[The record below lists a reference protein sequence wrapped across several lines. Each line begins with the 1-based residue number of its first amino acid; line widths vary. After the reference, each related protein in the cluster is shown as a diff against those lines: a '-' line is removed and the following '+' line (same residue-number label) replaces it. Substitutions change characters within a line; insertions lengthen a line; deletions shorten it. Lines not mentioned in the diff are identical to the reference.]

1 MRMPFLMPA
10 LSRLLMIIV
19 AAWAGFAGVARAS
32 DCAFTPA
39 PATRLQSLAA
49 VGDYQPVLKACVAA
63 DGRKAVAIREMT
75 VAGQRIALLAD
86 PEALTTRLERAACW
100 ICHDESEG
108 DLNATWMGRA
118 IRELALAPGLVHR
131 GFLQNAGLT
140 HGGDK
145 GDFVTGDLCPSQ
157 KPLSREFFA
166 RLQSAGPHVPVALS
180 ISGLWLIHHFDD
192 FRWLVDQRNSGAL
205 DILWTNHTF
214 HHPYHRKLPDDA
226 NFLLSK
232 GVDPQEEILDTER
245 LLIANGETPSL
256 FFRFPGLISS
266 DPLMQAV
273 GQFHLITLGADAWL
287 ALGQKP
293 GRGSIVLVHPNGNE
307 PKGLALFSADLA
319 HGKIAPPFEPL
330 TAAPD

>member
-1 MRMPFLMPA
+1 MITAAACAA
-10 LSRLLMIIV
+10 LSG
-19 AAWAGFAGVARAS
+19 AARAA

-39 PATRLQSLAA
+39 PATRLQSLTA
-49 VGDYQPVLKACVAA
+49 VSDYTPVLKACVAA

-75 VAGQRIALLAD
+75 VGGQKVDLLAD

-100 ICHDESEG
+100 TCREESEAELG
-108 DLNATWMGRA
+108 ATRMGRA
-118 IRELALAPGLVHR
+118 IRESAQAPGLVHR
-131 GFLQNAGLT
+131 GFLQNAGLI
-140 HGGDK
+140 HGGGQ

-157 KPLSREFFA
+157 KPLVRSFFT
-166 RLQSAGPHVPVALS
+166 RLEAASPHAPVALS

-192 FRWLVDQRNSGAL
+192 FRWLVDQRNAGAL
-205 DILWTNHTF
+205 DILWTDHTY

-273 GQFHLITLGADAWL
+273 RQYHLITLGADAWL
-287 ALGQKP
+287 ALGEKP
-293 GRGSIVLVHPNGNE
+293 GHGSIVLVHPNGNE
-307 PKGLALFSADLA
+307 PKGLAMFSTDLA
-319 HGKIAPPFEPL
+319 HGEIAAPLEPL
-330 TAAPD
+330 TAAPE